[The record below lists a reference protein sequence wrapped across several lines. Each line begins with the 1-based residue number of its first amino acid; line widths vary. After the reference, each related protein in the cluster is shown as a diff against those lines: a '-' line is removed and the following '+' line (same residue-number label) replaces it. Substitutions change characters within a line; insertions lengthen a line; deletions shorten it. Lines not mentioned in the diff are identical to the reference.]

1 MLDLEET
8 IFTRAGP
15 ASVPHPISPPTCGHV
30 ESSRIDQQLALL
42 LSVDLGQLGKS
53 DIVTNPQANLTPGGG
68 EGGELVTRA
77 QGVRLLE
84 RHLTGDI

>member
-1 MLDLEET
+1 MT
-8 IFTRAGP
+8 IFTRAG
-15 ASVPHPISPPTCGHV
+15 VPHLTSPTCGHV

-53 DIVTNPQANLTPGGG
+53 DIVTNTQANLAPRGP
-68 EGGELVTRA
+68 ERGELVTRA